1 MGVRRRGS
9 RRTRA
14 LSRDHRKLTVAGWLR
29 VRLLEGNGSVS
40 EQQAKLALSP
50 VSAEAVQRALASLRR
65 DTNAQYVSLAARD
78 GSVIADAGSA
88 RGLRLESVLK
98 ILAEEISIAAR
109 LNRSWG
115 KGSVLSLHHYEGRQY
130 EVYAAAAADLPYLLL
145 ALTWQRSPAYSGVI
159 WLFVRRT
166 MQELRSLL
174 RVEMAP
180 AEAGAAELGL
190 DVGDLGGLTPAQAQA
205 LGLLAED
212 AIEEG
217 GKGEEN

>member
-1 MGVRRRGS
+1 
-9 RRTRA
+9 
-14 LSRDHRKLTVAGWLR
+14 

-40 EQQAKLALSP
+40 ERQARPALSP
-50 VSAEAVQRALASLRR
+50 ASAEAIQRALASLRR
-65 DTNAQYVSLAARD
+65 DTNAQYVSLAASD
-78 GSVIADAGSA
+78 GAVIADAGSA
-88 RGLRLESVLK
+88 RGLRLESVLA

-130 EVYAAAAADLPYLLL
+130 ELYAAAAADLPYLLL

-166 MQELRSLL
+166 MQELRGLL
-174 RVEMAP
+174 RVETALMEP
-180 AEAGAAELGL
+180 GGPKDGAELGV

-212 AIEEG
+212 AVEEG
-217 GKGEEN
+217 FKGEEN